1 MRREAAAGGVVA
13 RRRRS
18 RARAARGMQTLIAP
32 PPPAPA
38 MALVQA
44 LPYRLQRRPTMP
56 REQRLAMIAMK
67 ARPEMLPPLARFV
80 KYLAS
85 KGLVEFGPPLESG
98 RKGLV
103 VVDRV
108 QQCAF
113 LALYFGLDM
122 GFEFGSYSN
131 GPVSDEMADGVYRL
145 SLEDKAVYEAAEA
158 SLPAM
163 PGPFREEEFL
173 DLVSGRNPVWLCAAA
188 TMLLLNID
196 YRKDL
201 DWIKDGTA
209 GILKYTLGALEVI
222 DDVFDDIKRRGM
234 FRLD

>member
-1 MRREAAAGGVVA
+1 
-13 RRRRS
+13 
-18 RARAARGMQTLIAP
+18 
-32 PPPAPA
+32 

-145 SLEDKAVYEAAEA
+145 SLEDKAVYDTAEA
-158 SLPAM
+158 SVPAM
-163 PGPFREEEFL
+163 PGPFREVEFL
-173 DLVSGRNPVWLCAAA
+173 DLVSGRSPVWLCTAA

-201 DWIKDGTA
+201 DWIKDGTT

>member
-1 MRREAAAGGVVA
+1 
-13 RRRRS
+13 
-18 RARAARGMQTLIAP
+18 MQTLIAP
-32 PPPAPA
+32 PPAAPA

-85 KGLVEFGPPLESG
+85 KGLVEFGPPLASG

-145 SLEDKAVYEAAEA
+145 SLEDKAVYDAVEA
-158 SLPAM
+158 SVPPM

-173 DLVSGRNPVWLCAAA
+173 DLVSGRSPVWLCAAA
-188 TMLLLNID
+188 TMLDINID
-196 YRKDL
+196 YRENL
-201 DWIKDGTA
+201 DMVKRRTA
-209 GILKYTLGALEVI
+209 SILVYTPGAPAVI
-222 DDVFDDIKRRGM
+222 DDVFNELQRRAM